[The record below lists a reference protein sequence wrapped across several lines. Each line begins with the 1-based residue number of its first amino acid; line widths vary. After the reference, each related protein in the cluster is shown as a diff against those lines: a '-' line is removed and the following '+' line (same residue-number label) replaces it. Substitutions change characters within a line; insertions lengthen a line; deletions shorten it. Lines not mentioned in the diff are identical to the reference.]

1 MNRKRRAVRMAAA
14 LLAAALL
21 SVTLSAA
28 AEPGSSKDP
37 LVTLSYLNDT
47 YLNTIMEKVDARI
60 QQRNADLL
68 GQLGQPGGT
77 ASGSSAS
84 ANFTLVTLSSGQTL
98 TGSVGCEV
106 LLRVGTATCVASSAP
121 GLIDETTG
129 STLAGGSAL
138 VQNHLYMM
146 TVENRGVKAAAA
158 TVKLLVRGGY
168 SVA

>member
-1 MNRKRRAVRMAAA
+1 MNRKRRAARTAAA
-14 LLAAALL
+14 LAAALL
-21 SVTLSAA
+21 LSVTISAA

-47 YLNTIMEKVDARI
+47 YLDTIMWQVDARI

-68 GQLGQPGGT
+68 GQLGQSGGT
-77 ASGSSAS
+77 ASGSSSS
-84 ANFTLVTLSSGQTL
+84 ANFVLVTLYNGQTL

-106 LLRVGTATCVASSAP
+106 LLRVGTAACVAASAP

-138 VQNHLYMM
+138 AQNHLYMM
-146 TVENRGVKAAAA
+146 TVENRGVKATAA

-168 SVA
+168 TVN

>member
-1 MNRKRRAVRMAAA
+1 MNRKRRTARMAAA
-14 LLAAALL
+14 LAAALL
-21 SVTLSAA
+21 LSVTISAA
-28 AEPGSSKDP
+28 AEPGSAKDP

-60 QQRNADLL
+60 RQRNADLL
-68 GQLGQPGGT
+68 GQLGQSGGT
-77 ASGSSAS
+77 SSGSSSS
-84 ANFTLVTLSSGQTL
+84 ANFVLVTLSGGQTL

-106 LLRVGTATCVASSAP
+106 LLRVGSATCVASSAP

-129 STLAGGSAL
+129 TTLSGGSAL

-146 TVENRGVKAAAA
+146 TVENRGVRAGTA

-168 SVA
+168 TVS

>member
-1 MNRKRRAVRMAAA
+1 MNRKNRAARMAAA
-14 LLAAALL
+14 LLAAVLL
-21 SVTLSAA
+21 TVTLSAA

-47 YLNTIMEKVDARI
+47 YRSTILEKVDARI
-60 QQRNADLL
+60 RQRNAELL
-68 GQLGQPGGT
+68 GQLGQSGGT
-77 ASGSSAS
+77 ASGAASS
-84 ANFTLVTLSSGQTL
+84 ANFVLVTLSGGQTL

-129 STLAGGSAL
+129 TTLSGGSAL

-146 TVENRGVKAAAA
+146 TVENRGVKATAA

-168 SVA
+168 TIA